1 MTENQKQLIQH
12 RFESL
17 MQRENELDE
26 EERTLKN
33 IENKHEKIDKEVLAT
48 LSMKDRVDKL
58 KQSVRK
64 RVTIREK
71 DAGKD
76 TEVLRKG

>member
-64 RVTIREK
+64 RVTTREK

>member
-64 RVTIREK
+64 RVTTREK

-76 TEVLRKG
+76 TEVLREG